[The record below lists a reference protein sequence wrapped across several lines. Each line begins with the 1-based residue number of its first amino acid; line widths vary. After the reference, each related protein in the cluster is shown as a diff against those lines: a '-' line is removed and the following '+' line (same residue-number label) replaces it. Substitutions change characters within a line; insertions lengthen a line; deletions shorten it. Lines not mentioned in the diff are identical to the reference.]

1 MTQLSSFTN
10 ELAMTLK
17 FNSGFGKQ
25 TQGTQ
30 LPHLVESE
38 VPKQRQ
44 RVFWEEMKHFD
55 FNNEVAGNTSHA
67 FELV

>member
-1 MTQLSSFTN
+1 
-10 ELAMTLK
+10 MTLK
-17 FNSGFGKQ
+17 LNLGFGKQ

-44 RVFWEEMKHFD
+44 RVLWEEVKYFD
-55 FNNEVAGNTSHA
+55 FDNEVAGNISQA
-67 FELV
+67 FEL